1 MTAMPKFSFKIAS
14 PRSLDCDKVSRDKA
28 DRLLALEPSFSRCIG
43 CGSCSAV
50 CPAGELSGFDI
61 RKVHSFFSRGRYDLL
76 EDELKKC
83 MLCGKCTLVCPRGVN
98 TRSLIINM
106 RRILNE
112 R

>member
-1 MTAMPKFSFKIAS
+1 MMQKFSFSITT
-14 PRSLDCDKVSRDKA
+14 PRSLDCDKVSPDKV
-28 DRLLALEPSFSRCIG
+28 DRLLSLEPSFSRCIG

-61 RKVHSFFSRGRYDLL
+61 RRVHAFFSRGKYDLL
-76 EDELKKC
+76 EKELAKC

-112 R
+112 K